1 MKHLIKKEIE
11 ALEESK
17 ANIIHSAGLE
27 LSYFQ
32 EGHLKAIEA
41 EICFLR
47 TNYYL
52 KSNKMEKK
60 KELKAGIKRLERINA
75 SLIEEAQLEHIEL
88 TNKITN
94 LERIN
99 FEQYKEWN
107 EHEKELSNEI
117 KSLKQFNTEL
127 IESGKRIIE
136 DENACKC
143 DKDVSVDSYI
153 YTLNKK
159 ARQTRII
166 EL

>member
-1 MKHLIKKEIE
+1 M
-11 ALEESK
+11 
-17 ANIIHSAGLE
+17 G
-27 LSYFQ
+27 
-32 EGHLKAIEA
+32 
-41 EICFLR
+41 
-47 TNYYL
+47 
-52 KSNKMEKK
+52 KK
-60 KELKAGIKRLERINA
+60 KELKAGIERLKRINV
-75 SLIEEAQLEHIEL
+75 SLIEEAQLEIIEL
-88 TNKITN
+88 RNQITK
-94 LERIN
+94 LGQVN
-99 FEQYKEWN
+99 FEQYKAWN

-159 ARQTRII
+159 AQQIRII